1 MTLERSLVVL
11 KRCVSR
17 LKVAVIVIDFVLLGL
32 TGVKVT
38 SLTTD
43 SLDVGLR
50 SFVSDRVVLVSRRFE
65 INI

>member
-1 MTLERSLVVL
+1 MVL

-50 SFVSDRVVLVSRRFE
+50 SFVSDRVVLVC
-65 INI
+65 